1 MIRGEG
7 RGGQLGVG
15 GGLRGKKAMRNRE
28 EGGRGRA
35 GINIIQTVFLESER

>member
-1 MIRGEG
+1 MNDTGEG
-7 RGGQLGVG
+7 RGGELGVG
-15 GGLRGKKAMRNRE
+15 GLKGKKAMRNRE